1 MVSFSAATQDDVRRH
16 NLARIVRR
24 LHLNGAA
31 SRSELVALT
40 GLNRSTVGV
49 LISELVDAGLATE
62 GAGSA
67 GTVGRPSLVVSLDPL
82 SAFVVAFD
90 LRVERLIG
98 AVIGV
103 GGEVLARHELKHRRQ
118 SFGPQVAVKHVVAM
132 TEALME
138 SVPEGAAWVGA
149 GISVPGIV
157 DHEDG
162 LVRVAPN
169 LDWIDAPLGALTTAA
184 MASQFG
190 AGPQV
195 LVGNDA
201 DLGAVA
207 EQVRG
212 AGVGSQNL
220 VYISGEVGIGGGI
233 IIDGRLMAGAGGYG
247 GEVGHMV
254 VNPQGELCRCGARG
268 CWETEIG
275 RDAVLRSAGKELDA
289 GEVRDVVVA
298 ADSGDPVALETLR
311 RVGEWLYL
319 GIGNLVNIFNPEV
332 VVLGGHLNHLI
343 GNVPGMTFD
352 QVGSSL
358 RAPREQVRVVAPEL
372 HGDSTLIGAGELA
385 FSALLTDPL
394 GVLERSASL
403 VAS

>member
-1 MVSFSAATQDDVRRH
+1 MSSFSAATQDEVRRH

-24 LHLNGAA
+24 LHLNGPA

-67 GTVGRPSLVVSLDPL
+67 GTVGRPSLVVALDPL
-82 SAFVVAFD
+82 SAVVVAFD

-103 GGEVLARHELKHRRQ
+103 GGEVLARRELKHRRQ
-118 SFGPQVAVKHVVAM
+118 SFGPQVAVKQLVAM
-132 TEALME
+132 TASLLE

-157 DHEDG
+157 DHGDG

-169 LDWIDAPLGALTTAA
+169 LGWNDAPLGAFATAA
-184 MASQFG
+184 MASEFG

-195 LVGNDA
+195 RVGNDA
-201 DLGAVA
+201 DLGAMA
-207 EQVRG
+207 EHVRG

-220 VYISGEVGIGGGI
+220 IYLSGEVGIGGGI
-233 IIDGRLMAGAGGYG
+233 VIDGRLMAGAGGYG

-254 VNPQGELCRCGARG
+254 INPAGELCRCGARG
-268 CWETEIG
+268 CWETQIG
-275 RDAVLRSAGKELDA
+275 RDAVLRAAGRELDA
-289 GEVRDVVVA
+289 AEVQDIVIA
-298 ADSGDPVALETLR
+298 ARSGDDAALETMR
-311 RVGEWLYL
+311 TVGGWLGL

-332 VVLGGHLNHLI
+332 VVLGGHLHHLI
-343 GNVPGMTFD
+343 AEVPGATVD
-352 QVGSSL
+352 RVGSSL
-358 RAPREQVRVVAPEL
+358 RAPREQVKVMAPEL
-372 HGDSTLIGAGELA
+372 AGDSTLIGAGELA
-385 FSALLTDPL
+385 FAELLADPL
-394 GVLERSASL
+394 GILARSASL

>member
-1 MVSFSAATQDDVRRH
+1 MSSFSAATQDEVRRH

-24 LHLNGAA
+24 LHLNGPA

-67 GTVGRPSLVVSLDPL
+67 GTVGRPSLVVALDPL
-82 SAFVVAFD
+82 SAVVVAFD

-103 GGEVLARHELKHRRQ
+103 GGEVLARRELKHRRQ
-118 SFGPQVAVKHVVAM
+118 SFGPQVAVKQLVAM
-132 TEALME
+132 TASLLE

-157 DHEDG
+157 DNDDG

-169 LDWIDAPLGALTTAA
+169 LGWNDAPLGALATAA
-184 MASQFG
+184 MAAEFG

-195 LVGNDA
+195 RVGNDA
-201 DLGAVA
+201 DLGAMA
-207 EQVRG
+207 EHVRG

-220 VYISGEVGIGGGI
+220 IYLSGEVGIGGGI
-233 IIDGRLMAGAGGYG
+233 VIDGRLMAGAGGYG

-254 VNPQGELCRCGARG
+254 INPAGELCRCGARG
-268 CWETEIG
+268 CWETQIG
-275 RDAVLRSAGKELDA
+275 RDAVLRAAGRELDA
-289 GEVRDVVVA
+289 AEVQDIVIA
-298 ADSGDPVALETLR
+298 ARSGDDAALETMR
-311 RVGEWLYL
+311 TVGGWLGL

-332 VVLGGHLNHLI
+332 VVLGGHLHHLI
-343 GNVPGMTFD
+343 AEVPGAKVD
-352 QVGSSL
+352 RVGSSL
-358 RAPREQVRVVAPEL
+358 RAPREQVKVVAPEL
-372 HGDSTLIGAGELA
+372 AGDSTLVGAGELA
-385 FSALLTDPL
+385 FAELLADPL
-394 GVLERSASL
+394 GILARSVSL

>member
-1 MVSFSAATQDDVRRH
+1 MESFSATTQDETRRH
-16 NLARIVRR
+16 NLARIVRH

-103 GGEVLARHELKHRRQ
+103 GGEVLARREVKHRRQ
-118 SFGPQVAVKHVVAM
+118 SFGPQIAVKHVVAM
-132 TEALME
+132 TEALLE

-157 DHEDG
+157 DHQDG
-162 LVRVAPN
+162 LVRMAPN

-254 VNPQGELCRCGARG
+254 INPQGELCRCGARG

-275 RDAVLRSAGKELDA
+275 RDAVLRSAGEELDA
-289 GEVRDVVVA
+289 GEVRDVVDA
-298 ADSGDPVALETLR
+298 ADRGDPVALETLR
-311 RVGEWLYL
+311 RVGEWLCL

-358 RAPREQVRVVAPEL
+358 RAPSEQVRVVAPEL

-385 FSALLTDPL
+385 FSALLSDPL

>member
-1 MVSFSAATQDDVRRH
+1 MESFSATTQDETRRH
-16 NLARIVRR
+16 NLARIVRH

-90 LRVERLIG
+90 FRVERLIG

-103 GGEVLARHELKHRRQ
+103 GGEVLARREVKHRRQ
-118 SFGPQVAVKHVVAM
+118 SFGPQIAVKQVVAM
-132 TEALME
+132 TEALLE
-138 SVPEGAAWVGA
+138 SVPEGAVWVGA

-157 DHEDG
+157 DHQDG
-162 LVRVAPN
+162 LVRMAPN

-247 GEVGHMV
+247 
-254 VNPQGELCRCGARG
+254 ELCRCGARG

-275 RDAVLRSAGKELDA
+275 RDAVLRSAGEELDA
-289 GEVRDVVVA
+289 GEVRDVVDA
-298 ADSGDPVALETLR
+298 ADRGDPVALETLR
-311 RVGEWLYL
+311 RVGEWLCL

-358 RAPREQVRVVAPEL
+358 RAPSEQVRVVAPEL

-385 FSALLTDPL
+385 FSALLSDPL

>member
-1 MVSFSAATQDDVRRH
+1 MVPFSAATQDEVRRH

-103 GGEVLARHELKHRRQ
+103 GGEVLARRELKHRRQ

-132 TEALME
+132 TEALLE

-190 AGPQV
+190 AGPRV

-311 RVGEWLYL
+311 RVGEWLCL